1 MLDSNKDLFTT
12 SQIYDLMNALT
23 ELQQSQSYH
32 VVSITFIVTY
42 LPIEQ
47 TTPGLVVTRS
57 ILRNLFATK
66 RESIFFPL
74 EMQPVIKSQRRYIGL
89 SLQ

>member
-23 ELQQSQSYH
+23 ELQQSQSCH
-32 VVSITFIVTY
+32 VVSTTFIVTC

-47 TTPGLVVTRS
+47 TTPGSVVTRY
-57 ILRNLFATK
+57 ILH
-66 RESIFFPL
+66 ID
-74 EMQPVIKSQRRYIGL
+74 I